1 MNITISKTSTLRI
14 IAILM
19 ALALLVW
26 GGSWALSNGF
36 PARWFASPKPIAHGF
51 ASQPAM
57 RAVTAMYSADP
68 ASERLAWEDTVCSG
82 MTAKGCSVF
91 RAMYA
96 PAIWATISQK
106 NEATATFLEVAD
118 TLEDGSQ
125 IWKVSVAWT
134 ATLADIY
141 IHVEA
146 DPTSGPWLLD
156 RVLFTQEAAKY
167 AE

>member
-1 MNITISKTSTLRI
+1 MNITISKTSAMRAI
-14 IAILM
+14 IIFT

-26 GGSWALSNGF
+26 AGSLVLSTGL
-36 PARWFASPKPIAHGF
+36 PARWLAAPTPIPQE
-51 ASQPAM
+51 QPAM
-57 RAVTAMYSADP
+57 QAVTAMYSADP
-68 ASERLAWEDTVCSG
+68 ANERSAWEDIVCLG

-96 PAIWATISQK
+96 PAIWAATYQK
-106 NEATATFLEVAD
+106 NEAITTMLQVAD

-125 IWKVSVAWT
+125 IWKVSVALT
-134 ATLADIY
+134 AAPTELY
-141 IHVEA
+141 IQVEA
-146 DPTSGPWLLD
+146 DQTSGQWLLD